1 MVSSGGDGL
10 GCKQSVGRDEYT
22 VCREGWIYARCWG
35 AEEAVCFVHLHQA
48 VNVQAILS
56 NTELVQYMQNQFVM
70 IEYLVSLFR
79 LVHFITS

>member
-1 MVSSGGDGL
+1 M
-10 GCKQSVGRDEYT
+10 
-22 VCREGWIYARCWG
+22 
-35 AEEAVCFVHLHQA
+35 CFVHLHQA